1 MKRLG
6 LTLVAALCLAATTF
20 AAGNQPT
27 TAKWEGNINVNKLGK
42 YLQLNSVQSEEVA
55 NICDYFSEQ
64 MSRATTAKKDKEAKL
79 RNAVYGNLKLM
90 RKTLSAEQYSKRKGG
105 ELNRSSSPPFF
116 LSHPTCRTLF
126 RQIHFQ
132 HHLQV
137 HRNHLIVTMVA
148 PKPYS

>member
-6 LTLVAALCLAATTF
+6 LTLVAALCLAASTF

-79 RNAVYGNLKLM
+79 RNAVI
-90 RKTLSAEQYSKRKGG
+90 
-105 ELNRSSSPPFF
+105 
-116 LSHPTCRTLF
+116 
-126 RQIHFQ
+126 RQLETYEKDAQ
-132 HHLQV
+132 
-137 HRNHLIVTMVA
+137 R
-148 PKPYS
+148 